1 MENMVN
7 GKLIIRDNAQ
17 LLQAEAQ
24 AAQRYIESSRSEATR
39 RAYASDWNIFTV
51 WAAERGLTTLPAS
64 PDTVCLFLAA
74 QAESGVKAATLS
86 RRMASIRLA
95 HTSEGLEPPTS
106 SEAVRTTMKGIRRE
120 IGVAPVQKAPAT
132 SDRLLDMISHC
143 RPSLLGIRDRAIL
156 LLGFGAALRRSE
168 LAALMVDD
176 IEEVDGGLRVTI
188 RKSKTD
194 QEAAGE
200 VVPVARGMKACPA
213 VAIASWMEAAG
224 ITDGPLFRMMR
235 RGGKVTDSPLSPH
248 SVGAVVKKYAALA
261 GFKASDFGGHSL
273 RSGFATS
280 AAMNGAS
287 IFRIMDVTRHRSV
300 DTVRGYVRRAEEFED
315 HAGNGL
321 L

>member
-1 MENMVN
+1 METTVN
-7 GKLIIRDNAQ
+7 GKLVIRDNAQ
-17 LLQAEAQ
+17 LVRAEAQ
-24 AAQRYIESSRSEATR
+24 AAKRYIDASRSEATR

-51 WAAERGLTTLPAS
+51 WAAERGLSALPAS

-132 SDRLLDMISHC
+132 ADRLLDMISHC
-143 RPSLLGIRDRAIL
+143 PPTLCGLRDRAIL

-168 LAALMVDD
+168 LAALLIDD
-176 IEEVDGGLRVTI
+176 IEEVDGGLRVSI

-194 QEAAGE
+194 QEGAGE
-200 VVPVARGMKACPA
+200 IVPVARGMKACPVEA
-213 VAIASWMEAAG
+213 VMAWVEAAG
-224 ITDGPLFRMMR
+224 ITSGPLFRMMR
-235 RGGKVTDSPLSPH
+235 RGGKVTASPLSPH
-248 SVGAVVKKYAALA
+248 SVGKIVKKYAALA
-261 GFKASDFGGHSL
+261 GFKAQDFGGHSL

-300 DTVRGYVRRAEEFED
+300 NTVRGYVRRAEEFED
-315 HAGNGL
+315 HAGDGL